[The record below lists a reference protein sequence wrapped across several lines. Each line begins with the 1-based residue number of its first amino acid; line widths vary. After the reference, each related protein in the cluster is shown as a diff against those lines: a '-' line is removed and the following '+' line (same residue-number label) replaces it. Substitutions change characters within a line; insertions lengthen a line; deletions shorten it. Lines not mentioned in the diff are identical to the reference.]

1 MGSLLNST
9 TKILRN
15 NLNIKKI
22 NQKQQD
28 RVLGYFLLL
37 PITIIVIGFV
47 GYPFITAILMSFQKK
62 YVGVPGEF
70 VGLKNYITLFN
81 NPTFWLVVK
90 NSLIYSLTAVFLKLT
105 LGMLIAKFLNQDFR
119 GKNVVGGIFLISWVI
134 PIAISALA
142 WRWIFQDIGGLLNW
156 ILENLG
162 FIDRAIPFLSIPKI
176 ALGIVIFVNVWRGLP
191 FFALSFQAALKTVP
205 KDQCDAAKIDGA
217 SKIQIFRYVELPNI
231 INVVLIVLTL
241 TVVWTFA
248 DFQVVWILTK
258 GGPGN
263 LTQVFATYTYE
274 IAIRTGDLG
283 LGVTVSLIMFPFLG
297 ALIFFI
303 TNFMSKIKQ

>member
-1 MGSLLNST
+1 MGSLLNLT
-9 TKILRN
+9 TKTLSN
-15 NLNIKKI
+15 NLNIKKLS
-22 NQKQQD
+22 QKQQD

-70 VGLKNYITLFN
+70 IGLKNYITLVN
-81 NPTFWLVVK
+81 SSTFWLVVK
-90 NSLIYSLTAVFLKLT
+90 NTFIYSLTAVFLKIT
-105 LGMLIAKFLNQDFR
+105 LGMLIAKFLNQKFR
-119 GKNVVGGIFLISWVI
+119 GNNIVGGIFLISWVM

-142 WRWIFQDIGGLLNW
+142 WKWIFQEGGGVLNW

-191 FFALSFQAALKTVP
+191 FFALSFQAALKNVP
-205 KDQCDAAKIDGA
+205 EDQCDAAKIDGA

-231 INVVLIVLTL
+231 LSVVLIVLTL
-241 TVVWTFA
+241 TTVWTFA
-248 DFQVVWILTK
+248 DFQVVWLLTK

-274 IAIRTGDLG
+274 IAIMTGNLG
-283 LGVTVSLIMFPFLG
+283 LGVTVSLIMFPFL
-297 ALIFFI
+297 ATLIFFI

>member
-1 MGSLLNST
+1 MGSLLNLT
-9 TKILRN
+9 TKTLSN
-15 NLNIKKI
+15 NLNIKKLS
-22 NQKQQD
+22 QKQQD

-37 PITIIVIGFV
+37 PIAIIVIGFF

-70 VGLKNYITLFN
+70 IGLKNYITLFN
-81 NPTFWLVVK
+81 NPTFWIVVK
-90 NSLIYSLTAVFLKLT
+90 NTFIYSLTAVFLKIT
-105 LGMLIAKFLNQDFR
+105 LGMLIAKFLNQKFR
-119 GKNVVGGIFLISWVI
+119 GNNIVGGIFLISWVM

-142 WRWIFQDIGGLLNW
+142 WKWIFQDIGGVLNW

-191 FFALSFQAALKTVP
+191 FFALSFQAALKNVP
-205 KDQCDAAKIDGA
+205 EDQCDAAKIDGA

-231 INVVLIVLTL
+231 LSVVLIVLTL
-241 TVVWTFA
+241 TTVWTFA
-248 DFQVVWILTK
+248 DFQVVWLLTK

-274 IAIRTGDLG
+274 IAIMTGNLG
-283 LGVTVSLIMFPFLG
+283 LGVTVSLIMFPFL
-297 ALIFFI
+297 ATLIFFI
-303 TNFMSKIKQ
+303 TNFMSKIRQ